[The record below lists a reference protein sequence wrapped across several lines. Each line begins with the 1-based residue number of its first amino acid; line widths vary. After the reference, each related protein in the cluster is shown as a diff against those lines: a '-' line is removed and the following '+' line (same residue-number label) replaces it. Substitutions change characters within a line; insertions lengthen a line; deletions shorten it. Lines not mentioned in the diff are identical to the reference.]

1 MVNDFTV
8 QELMSEAHRLS
19 KELSQVTI
27 DTYNAANELAEATSA
42 FEKADARAWVE
53 VRAELGARDGH
64 GEKRLSRDY
73 EAACRERVQE
83 QRDRLVAAEQ
93 RQKALDNAARNLRQQ
108 LSAVQSAAA
117 ALRDEMRLAGAA

>member
-1 MVNDFTV
+1 MSDFTV
-8 QELMSEAHRLS
+8 QELMAEAHRLS
-19 KELSQVTI
+19 RELSQVTEQ
-27 DTYNAANELAEATSA
+27 TYEVANEIAAATSA
-42 FEKADARAWVE
+42 FERADARAWID
-53 VRAELGARDGH
+53 VRAELGTRDER

-73 EAACRERVQE
+73 EDACRERVGDE
-83 QRDRLVAAEQ
+83 RDRLVAAQQ

>member
-1 MVNDFTV
+1 MSDFTV
-8 QELMSEAHRLS
+8 QELMAEAHRLS
-19 KELSQVTI
+19 KELSDVTER
-27 DTYNAANELAEATSA
+27 TYEIASELANATVEFEA
-42 FEKADARAWVE
+42 ADARAWVE

>member
-1 MVNDFTV
+1 MADFTV
-8 QELMSEAHRLS
+8 QELMAEASRLS
-19 KELSQVTI
+19 RELSQVT
-27 DTYNAANELAEATSA
+27 DRTYQAATELAEATA
-42 FEKADARAWVE
+42 AYEKADARAWVE
-53 VRAELGARDGH
+53 VRAELGVRDEY

-73 EAACRERVQE
+73 QAACQRKVEV
-83 QRDRLVAAEQ
+83 QRDRLVSAEQ